1 MADRRACY
9 RERLGRELRNEMRAW
24 RLALII
30 IAAVLILGA
39 LL

>member
-9 RERLGRELRNEMRAW
+9 RERLGRELRNELRAW
-24 RLALII
+24 RLALVI
-30 IAAVLILGA
+30 IAAVFLLGV